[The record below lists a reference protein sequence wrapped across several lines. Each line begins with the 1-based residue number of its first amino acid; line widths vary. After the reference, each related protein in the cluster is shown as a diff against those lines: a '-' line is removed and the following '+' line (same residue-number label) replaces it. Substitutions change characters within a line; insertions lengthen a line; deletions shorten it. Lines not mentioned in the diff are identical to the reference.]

1 MALTKAELRVR
12 TKQLLGNRTSTTGAV
27 IDDTWYDERVMDGY
41 RQLCTF
47 QGPVQ
52 LSGRQ
57 RPVMRTLRFFELE
70 DRTARSLTTVLS
82 SNFVAPAASNVYV
95 VTDVYDR
102 TNNRGLDMMSE
113 RERRHCDPDLT
124 GMPRRWRPGG
134 QGGAQGYYLDK
145 YPGSSADEIDVYE
158 MSYLYPTA
166 LSGDADE
173 PVIPDVWHP
182 AIYILA
188 AAAGADLMDMA
199 DRAQELRGDFYR
211 FIAERKSP
219 YEEMHRAGMAGT
231 RRSIRVGT
239 WK

>member
-1 MALTKAELRVR
+1 MALNRSQLRTR
-12 TKQLLGNRTSTTGAV
+12 TKQLLGNRTSSTGAI
-27 IDDTWYDERVMDGY
+27 IDDDWYNERVMDGY

-52 LSGRQ
+52 LSARQ
-57 RPVMRTLRFFELE
+57 RPAMRILRFFELE
-70 DRTARSLTTVLS
+70 DRTARSLTTALT
-82 SNFVAPAASNVYV
+82 SNFVTPAASNVYV

-102 TNNRGLDMMSE
+102 TGNRGLDLMSE

-124 GMPRRWRPGG
+124 GKPRRWRPGG
-134 QGGAQGYYLDK
+134 QGGVQGYYLDK
-145 YPGSSADEIDVYE
+145 RPGASADNIDVYE
-158 MSYLYPTA
+158 MAYLYPTA
-166 LSGDADE
+166 FADDAAT
-173 PVIPDVWHP
+173 PVIPDVWHS

-188 AAAGADLMDMA
+188 AAAGAELLDMPE
-199 DRAQELRGDFYR
+199 RAQELRGDFYR

-219 YEEMHRAGMAGT
+219 YEEMHRAGLAGA